1 MNRRT
6 VGIVASIA
14 LGAWPVSGHG
24 QSSPSSATPPQST
37 PVSRVPDW
45 TADAIWYQ
53 VLVPRFANGAPEN
66 DPPYVRPWQ
75 GDWGVPDDDDS
86 RPVRT
91 QLFTRAYGGDLQG
104 LREKLAYLQDLGVNT
119 LYLNPIF
126 SAPSEHKYDTADLR
140 HVDDTLAVAGA
151 LAGAKSESADP
162 ASWGWT
168 ASDRYFLS
176 FLNDAHARG
185 FRVVLDGVF
194 NHVGCDFWAFQDVRA
209 RGRASAYAD
218 WFDIFQWEPGLK
230 YRAWDG
236 ENGQLPEFRR
246 AGDGLHPAVEAHVFA
261 VVRRWM
267 DPNGDGDPRD
277 GIDGWRLDAADKLPP
292 GFCRRLRRVVKSI
305 NPEAV
310 ILGEIWTN
318 ARPWLGGDQFDMITN
333 YRFSDPVVRFL
344 LRGEA
349 RWSASRASDAL
360 LAVHDRHPRAMTL
373 AMANLLG
380 SHDTPRV
387 VSMLLNPTTYP
398 GTEVEPVPQ
407 RDRLVPTGE
416 DFQRMRLAVVLQFTW
431 PGAPMVYYGDERGM
445 AGGDDPFCRAPM
457 HWHPVEGAPDLR
469 GLYRRLGAL
478 RRERVEW
485 RRGRCRVLLADDAR
499 RLLVFERFLGRFR
512 SVVAINGDGRDHA
525 LKLHL
530 QDREG
535 WRWLRVDGGSDPS
548 WGSQEGNEV
557 KNSELRKLSWAVFI
571 LN

>member
-1 MNRRT
+1 VLPRSPRGPLQYVDEQTHGGDRREYRAGCLAGQRARAILAQLRDT
-6 VGIVASIA
+6 A
-14 LGAWPVSGHG
+14 PVYPGLPRS
-24 QSSPSSATPPQST
+24 
-37 PVSRVPDW
+37 DW

-246 AGDGLHPAVEAHVFA
+246 AGDGLHPAVEAHVF
-261 VVRRWM
+261 RRRS
-267 DPNGDGDPRD
+267 PLDGP
-277 GIDGWRLDAADKLPP
+277 
-292 GFCRRLRRVVKSI
+292 
-305 NPEAV
+305 
-310 ILGEIWTN
+310 
-318 ARPWLGGDQFDMITN
+318 
-333 YRFSDPVVRFL
+333 
-344 LRGEA
+344 
-349 RWSASRASDAL
+349 
-360 LAVHDRHPRAMTL
+360 
-373 AMANLLG
+373 
-380 SHDTPRV
+380 
-387 VSMLLNPTTYP
+387 
-398 GTEVEPVPQ
+398 
-407 RDRLVPTGE
+407 
-416 DFQRMRLAVVLQFTW
+416 
-431 PGAPMVYYGDERGM
+431 
-445 AGGDDPFCRAPM
+445 
-457 HWHPVEGAPDLR
+457 
-469 GLYRRLGAL
+469 
-478 RRERVEW
+478 EW
-485 RRGRCRVLLADDAR
+485 R
-499 RLLVFERFLGRFR
+499 
-512 SVVAINGDGRDHA
+512 
-525 LKLHL
+525 
-530 QDREG
+530 
-535 WRWLRVDGGSDPS
+535 W
-548 WGSQEGNEV
+548 
-557 KNSELRKLSWAVFI
+557 
-571 LN
+571 